1 MSLSRKKM
9 EKVSAVPLWQR
20 WLSPHELV
28 SDKER
33 AGKTQILDTQLFAEE
48 ISTIYS
54 GKQTKSV
61 QRAELLSLSK
71 AKLSEGREALEA
83 SLMRDRDGAVY
94 VGAHAILID
103 QLIGGLVAAAEN
115 YVFATKARFAIMA
128 VGGYGRGELA
138 PLSDIDLLFV
148 MPQRHKKSDAEF
160 VEFLLYMLWDLGLV
174 VGHASRTV
182 HQNIAAAGEDITI
195 CTSLLEMRTLPVPP
209 QFLSRC

>member
-1 MSLSRKKM
+1 MSLSPIQM

-33 AGKTQILDTQLFAEE
+33 AGEIQILDTQLFAEE

-54 GKQTKSV
+54 GKQTKSA
-61 QRAELLSLSK
+61 QRATLLSLSK
-71 AKLSEGREALEA
+71 VKLSEGRKALEA
-83 SLMRDRDGAVY
+83 GLMRDRDGAVY

-115 YVFATKARFAIMA
+115 YVFATKARFALMA

-160 VEFLLYMLWDLGLV
+160 VEFILYCF
-174 VGHASRTV
+174 S
-182 HQNIAAAGEDITI
+182 
-195 CTSLLEMRTLPVPP
+195 
-209 QFLSRC
+209 F